1 MVKSEIVIL
10 VSADDEWR
18 VLKQTVQPKEIE
30 FSPFGE
36 WFTQRIAVNNTEVPL
51 VFFQTGC
58 GKIPAAAATQY
69 ALDFWGPQ
77 LIINLGAC
85 GGFEG
90 KARKGDVF
98 IAKRTVVYDVHERS
112 GRQIEQIDKYATD
125 IDLSWLE
132 RPYPMNAAPVVFAS
146 GDQDLNPENVGFLNQ
161 EYGAVAGDWESGAI
175 AYVAWKKNKVN
186 CLIVRE
192 VSDVVGGD
200 GSEIYEDP
208 DSFLESLERIIPRL
222 LRSLPEWL
230 LKAKL

>member
-1 MVKSEIVIL
+1 MEPRNVIL
-10 VSADDEWR
+10 ISADDEWR
-18 VLKQTVQPKEIE
+18 VLKETVQPKEIE
-30 FSPFGE
+30 PSPFGE
-36 WFTQRIAVNNTEVPL
+36 WFEHKVTVNSAEVPL
-51 VFFQTGC
+51 VFLQTGC

-77 LIINLGAC
+77 LITNLGTC

-112 GRQIEQIDKYATD
+112 GRQNEQIAKYATD

-132 RPYPMNAAPVVFAS
+132 KPYPMKAVPVVFAS
-146 GDQDLNPENVGFLNQ
+146 GDQDLDPENVGFLNQ
-161 EYGAVAGDWESGAI
+161 EHGAVAADWESGAI
-175 AYVAWKKNKVN
+175 AYVALKKNKVN
-186 CLIVRE
+186 SLIVRE

-208 DSFLESLERIIPRL
+208 DSFLESFERIIPRL
-222 LRSLPEWL
+222 LRSLPKWL
-230 LKAKL
+230 SKVNL